1 MWRVGTECVLVAAC
15 PHTGKFCCL
24 DQNPVQELFPWPSFQ
39 NLSVHTASDAYTYY
53 CSAKLIE
60 ATWAAHVIH
69 HASKRQRGTQVRW
82 EDMKE
87 MNALLLPEGGHLLV
101 FFPHPRHEVSCG
113 GICAFRYASYRL
125 VPTVTRIS
133 EAARRCAAAVARM
146 YRP

>member
-1 MWRVGTECVLVAAC
+1 M
-15 PHTGKFCCL
+15 
-24 DQNPVQELFPWPSFQ
+24 QESFPLPSFQ
-39 NLSVHTASDAYTYY
+39 NLSVQTASDAYTYYY

-60 ATWAAHVIH
+60 ANWAAHVIL

-87 MNALLLPEGGHLLV
+87 MNALLLPEGEHLLV
-101 FFPHPRHEVSCG
+101 FFPHPRHEISCG
-113 GICAFRYASYRL
+113 GICGICAFRYASYRL
-125 VPTVTRIS
+125 FPTVTRIS